1 MPTAEETK
9 EPVTTKK
16 PRAHKEVARE
26 VSSHLRLKQA
36 MSYKQGVIT
45 VGGGDLLCFLVFAA
59 LGSNTHGEVTGLASI
74 PHIIVTALPFA
85 AGWFLVSPFVGAF
98 RRDIVAQ
105 PRTMAIRTAVAW
117 LISWPVTLILRRIF
131 VDHGIPPLT
140 VTIIVTSPVYLH
152 RRLPS
157 EPSCCYQRE
166 RQLLPTATM

>member
-1 MPTAEETK
+1 MPTVEETN

-16 PRAHKEVARE
+16 TRPRKE
-26 VSSHLRLKQA
+26 
-36 MSYKQGVIT
+36 MSYNQAVIT
-45 VGGGDLLCFLVFAA
+45 LVIGDLLCFLVFAA

-98 RRDIVAQ
+98 RRDIVAR

-117 LISWPVTLILRRIF
+117 LISWPVTLILRGIF

-140 VTIIVTSPVYLH
+140 FDIVALLFNLLIIEVWRWPFALNNSLRKRGV
-152 RRLPS
+152 
-157 EPSCCYQRE
+157 
-166 RQLLPTATM
+166 